1 MAYFKSYKRINR
13 LIQDESFEPLISW
26 GFRMALSG
34 TLPVI
39 WGIATGRLNE
49 AVWITLTA
57 EAVCWVELKGSFSW
71 RIRTLLTGA
80 VLAIFFSTLGTII
93 GNNVWLSMLGMF
105 IAGYLAT
112 LLKNIGDRASGLA
125 LCVYMLFI
133 ICNAYPAKEFFEI
146 KHRLALIAIGASWP
160 VIVGMFISLLTPVQE
175 PFRRQ
180 IALIW
185 RAIAILVTTISKAG
199 TDKNKREFTEDIL
212 LKEKDVRT
220 AIDNS
225 YQFFG
230 RMAHQVNK
238 KNNQQYQLA
247 LLRKNAGLVAVNVI
261 AMGEEMEHI
270 DIPKLDETLRVKA
283 ATLFSAMN
291 EAINRISVFI
301 ITLKAEEKLLA
312 ISHIN
317 RLKKLITLIREYPLP
332 QDEKQ
337 TNAIKRILQ
346 LTDRTIKLLESAIQ
360 RIEHMGK
367 DIPVYRSYS
376 FLKTVFVLRP
386 QYLYSN
392 LRVLFNTT
400 SHTTRY
406 ALRSA
411 IAATLALFIYKWFHI
426 DHGYWLPFSVM
437 IVIQPY
443 FGATFKRGRDRIVGT
458 LLGGITGSLLLH
470 LPTGLHI
477 KEVILFLTF
486 ILMVYYIK
494 KRYSVAVFIIT
505 LNLVLLFNIE
515 MAYND
520 KIMLTRAL
528 CTIGGS
534 LLAVISGFALL
545 PTWDKKWLPAHLA
558 DAIYSNY
565 EYFISTFYSEK
576 RIMNWTKY
584 KRMAESKNSNVFDSF
599 NRYVED
605 PGKEKSLDFYD
616 LITYNV
622 RITRDLNN
630 IHLEQD
636 EKKVTPASYPT
647 MQQQKRI
654 GECLD
659 LFNSILKYLPELNPD
674 IKISIPNNKGNML
687 TPFILNDA
695 QMISLEKLII
705 ELNSM
710 RDDMNKLPH
719 LSLA

>member
-270 DIPKLDETLRVKA
+270 DIPKLDETLLVKA

>member
-1 MAYFKSYKRINR
+1 VALLKSYKRLNR

-26 GFRMALSG
+26 GLRMALSG
-34 TLPVI
+34 TLPII
-39 WGIATGRLNE
+39 WGLATGRLSD

-71 RIRTLLTGA
+71 RVRTLFSGA
-80 VLAIFFSTLGTII
+80 ALAMIFSTLGTITGTNI
-93 GNNVWLSMLGMF
+93 WLSAAAMF

-133 ICNAYPAKEFFEI
+133 ICNAYPTKELFDV
-146 KHRLALIAIGASWP
+146 KHRLLLVAIGASWP
-160 VIVGMFISLLTPVQE
+160 VLVGMFVSLLTPAEE

-185 RAIAILVTTISKAG
+185 RSIAVLVTTISKGG
-199 TDKNKREFTEDIL
+199 TDKNKREFSDDIL

-220 AIDNS
+220 AINNS

-238 KNNQQYQLA
+238 KNNQQYQLS
-247 LLRKNAGLVAVNVI
+247 LLRKNAGLVAVNII

-270 DIPKLDETLRVKA
+270 NIPQLDETLRVKA

-291 EAINRISVFI
+291 EAVNRISVFI
-301 ITLKAEEKLLA
+301 ITLKPEEKLLA

-317 RLKKLITLIREYPLP
+317 RIKKLLSLIREYPLP
-332 QDEKQ
+332 ADHKQ
-337 TNAIKRILQ
+337 TTAIKRILQ
-346 LTDRTIKLLESAIQ
+346 LTDRTVKLMESAIQ

-376 FLKTVFVLRP
+376 FLKTIFVLRP

-411 IAATLALFIYKWFHI
+411 IAATLALFIFKWFHI

-443 FGATFKRGRDRIVGT
+443 FGATFKRGRDRVMGT

-477 KEVILFLTF
+477 KEIILFFTF

-494 KRYSVAVFIIT
+494 KQYAVAVFIIT

-520 KIMLTRAL
+520 RIMITRAL

-534 LLAVISGFALL
+534 ILAIASGYALL
-545 PTWDKKWLPAHLA
+545 PTWDKKWLPSHLA
-558 DAIYSNY
+558 DAIYCNY
-565 EYFISTFYSEK
+565 EYFKATFYAEK
-576 RIMNWTKY
+576 RPANWTRY
-584 KRMAESKNSNVFDSF
+584 KRSSESNNSNVFDSF
-599 NRYVED
+599 NRYMED
-605 PGKEKSLDFYD
+605 PGKEKSLTFYD
-616 LITYNV
+616 LITYSV

-630 IHLEQD
+630 IHLEED
-636 EKKVTPASYPT
+636 EKKSTQSTIAT
-647 MQQQKRI
+647 TQQQNRI
-654 GECLD
+654 NECNEQ
-659 LFNSILKYLPELNPD
+659 FVVILKHLPEYNPNIKLN
-674 IKISIPNNKGNML
+674 ILNNTGEMS
-687 TPFILNDA
+687 TPFQLNDA
-695 QMISLEKLII
+695 QIVSLEKLII
-705 ELNSM
+705 ELKAM
-710 RDDMNKLPH
+710 QADMEKLPH

>member
-1 MAYFKSYKRINR
+1 
-13 LIQDESFEPLISW
+13 
-26 GFRMALSG
+26 MALSG
-34 TLPVI
+34 TLPII
-39 WGIATGRLNE
+39 WGLATGKLSE

-71 RIRTLLTGA
+71 RVRTLFTGA
-80 VLAIFFSTLGTII
+80 ALAMIFSTIGTFTGTNI
-93 GNNVWLSMLGMF
+93 WMSMVAMF

-112 LLKNIGDRASGLA
+112 LLKSIGDRASGLA

-133 ICNAYPAKEFFEI
+133 ICNAYPAKEFPEI
-146 KHRLALIAIGASWP
+146 KHRLALVAIGASWP
-160 VIVGMFISLLTPVQE
+160 VIVGIFVSLLMPVQE

-185 RAIAILVTTISKAG
+185 RSIAVLVTTISKGGA
-199 TDKNKREFTEDIL
+199 DKNKREFSEDIL

-225 YQFFG
+225 YQFYD

-238 KNNQQYQLA
+238 KNNQQYQLS
-247 LLRKNAGLVAVNVI
+247 LLRKNAGLVAVNI
-261 AMGEEMEHI
+261 TAMGEEMEHI
-270 DIPKLDETLRVKA
+270 NIPQLDETLRVKA

-291 EAINRISVFI
+291 EAVNRISVFI
-301 ITLKAEEKLLA
+301 VTLKPEEKLLA
-312 ISHIN
+312 MSHIS
-317 RLKKLITLIREYPLP
+317 RLKKLLALIREYPFP
-332 QDEKQ
+332 TDHKQ
-337 TNAIKRILQ
+337 TTAIKRILQ
-346 LTDRTIKLLESAIQ
+346 LTDRTIKLMESAIQ

-376 FLKTVFVLRP
+376 FLKTTFVLRP

-411 IAATLALFIYKWFHI
+411 IAATLALFIFKWFHI

-443 FGATFKRGRDRIVGT
+443 FGATFKKGRDRIAGT
-458 LLGGITGSLLLH
+458 LLGGIVGSLLLH

-477 KEVILFLTF
+477 KEVILFFTF
-486 ILMVYYIK
+486 ILMVYYLK
-494 KRYSVAVFIIT
+494 KQYAIAVFIIT

-520 KIMLTRAL
+520 RIMITRAV

-534 LLAVISGFALL
+534 LLAIASGYALL
-545 PTWDKKWLPAHLA
+545 PTWDKKWLPSHLA

-565 EYFISTFYSEK
+565 EYFIATFYKEK
-576 RIMNWTKY
+576 TPSNWTRY
-584 KRMAESKNSNVFDSF
+584 KRASESKNSNVFDSF
-599 NRYVED
+599 NRYIEE
-605 PGKEKSLDFYD
+605 PGKEKSLAFYD

-636 EKKVTPASYPT
+636 EKKSIQNTIATS
-647 MQQQKRI
+647 QQQNRI
-654 GECLD
+654 NECHD
-659 LFNSILKYLPELNPD
+659 EFVNILKYLPEYNPD
-674 IKISIPNNKGNML
+674 IKLNTLNNTREISSPFML
-687 TPFILNDA
+687 NEA
-695 QMISLEKLII
+695 QMILLEKLII
-705 ELNSM
+705 ELKTM
-710 RDDMNKLPH
+710 QGDMEKLPH